1 MKSASVVLAASCVL
15 GSVAPVPAAEGV
27 RAAVER
33 RLIGD
38 RTGAC
43 LAVAVVDKESVAREY
58 VCADPAARRAIG
70 ADTAFEIGSV
80 TKTDEVLY
88 FRAED
93 KYTQVVTATGDAVIR
108 TPLKELL
115 AQIDPEVFW
124 QVHRSVI
131 VRVSAI
137 AEVRKDELG
146 RFGLS
151 LKGRTE
157 TLPVSGSFHHRF
169 RGM

>member
-1 MKSASVVLAASCVL
+1 MLGQQMDLCVSYLALMQVRMGDRLTVTPDVPDGLRAHPYILKPVQSARLTQALARIQARLAALLSRSCW
-15 GSVAPVPAAEGV
+15 
-27 RAAVER
+27 
-33 RLIGD
+33 
-38 RTGAC
+38 
-43 LAVAVVDKESVAREY
+43 
-58 VCADPAARRAIG
+58 
-70 ADTAFEIGSV
+70 
-80 TKTDEVLY
+80 
-88 FRAED
+88 
-93 KYTQVVTATGDAVIR
+93 
-108 TPLKELL
+108 
-115 AQIDPEVFW
+115 QIDPEVFW